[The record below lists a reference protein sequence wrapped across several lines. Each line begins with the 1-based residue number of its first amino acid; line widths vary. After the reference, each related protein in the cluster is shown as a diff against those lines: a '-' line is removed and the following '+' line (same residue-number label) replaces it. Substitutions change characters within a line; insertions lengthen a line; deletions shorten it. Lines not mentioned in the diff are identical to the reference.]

1 LENVAFSVP
10 RPAFGVQQT
19 AFSGEVSE
27 LARRRLREA
36 IAIYGRSAFEE
47 PRRCEAILRDC
58 CPNAPREVF
67 LLVSALREN
76 VAEELTAVETSVPSE
91 ALVASL
97 TRRLSDHLG
106 LSEDSARWAVESW
119 RYGLE
124 DNPGLR
130 AGREVI
136 AFPGRGTWSVGWDSS
151 SQTAGAAMNWPWLG
165 TCLVAIASAAV
176 ALGAAVAASLFHL
189 WRTWPEGLAECGA
202 LALVLAGAGC
212 GLRLSRRAF
221 EQMTPP
227 EHTGLDPSKAAF
239 ALVPEVLILL
249 MLPLVTVAAP
259 FAWVV
264 EWWLKLHLVGAPHG
278 VAFHVIRSIETLCLG
293 AFLYFW
299 IGDMTAIQGRIA
311 CSVIRRR

>member
-1 LENVAFSVP
+1 VENVAFSIP
-10 RPAFGVQQT
+10 RSVLNN
-19 AFSGEVSE
+19 EVSE

-36 IAIYGRSAFEE
+36 IATYGRAAFEE

-76 VAEELTAVETSVPSE
+76 VADELTTDQAGMPSD

-97 TRRLSDHLG
+97 TRRLADHLG

-136 AFPGRGTWSVGWDSS
+136 AFPGRGTWSLGTS
-151 SQTAGAAMNWPWLG
+151 SQTSDAAVNWPWLG
-165 TCLVAIASAAV
+165 TCLVAIASAVA
-176 ALGAAVAASLFHL
+176 ALGAAVAASFVHL
-189 WRTWPEGLAECGA
+189 WKTWPGGLAECAA
-202 LALVLAGAGC
+202 LAFALAGAGC

-221 EQMTPP
+221 EQMAPP
-227 EHTGLDPSKAAF
+227 GHTALDPSRAAF
-239 ALVPEVLILL
+239 ALLPEVLILL
-249 MLPLVTVAAP
+249 VLPLVAVAAP
-259 FAWVV
+259 FVWVM
-264 EWWLKLHLVGAPHG
+264 EWWLELHFVGAPHG
-278 VAFHVIRSIETLCLG
+278 VAFHVVRSMETLCLG

-299 IGDMTAIQGRIA
+299 IRDMTAIQGRIA
-311 CSVIRRR
+311 CSLIRRR

>member
-1 LENVAFSVP
+1 VENLAFSVP
-10 RPAFGVQQT
+10 RPVFNT
-19 AFSGEVSE
+19 EVSE

-58 CPNAPREVF
+58 CPNAPREIF

-76 VAEELTAVETSVPSE
+76 VANDLASEQAGMPSE

-97 TRRLSDHLG
+97 TRRLADHLG

-124 DNPGLR
+124 NNPGLR

-136 AFPGRGTWSVGWDSS
+136 AFPARGLWGAGSHMS
-151 SQTAGAAMNWPWLG
+151 SQTAGAAVNWPWLG
-165 TCLVAIASAAV
+165 TCLVAIGSAV
-176 ALGAAVAASLFHL
+176 IALGTAVAATLFHL
-189 WRTWPEGLAECGA
+189 WRTWPGGVVECGA
-202 LALVLAGAGC
+202 LTFLLAGAGFA
-212 GLRLSRRAF
+212 LRLARRAF
-221 EQMTPP
+221 EQMMPP
-227 EHTGLDPSKAAF
+227 EHTALDPSRSAF
-239 ALVPEVLILL
+239 ALLPEVLILL
-249 MLPLVTVAAP
+249 ALPLVTVGAP
-259 FAWVV
+259 FAWVM
-264 EWWLKLHLVGAPHG
+264 EWRLQLHLVGAPHG
-278 VAFHVIRSIETLCLG
+278 IAFHVIRSMETLCLG

-311 CSVIRRR
+311 CSLIRRR

>member
-1 LENVAFSVP
+1 VENVAFSVP
-10 RPAFGVQQT
+10 RLALN
-19 AFSGEVSE
+19 GEVSE
-27 LARRRLREA
+27 VARLRLREA
-36 IAIYGRSAFEE
+36 IAIYGRAAFEE

-76 VAEELTAVETSVPSE
+76 VAEELTADQASVPSE

-97 TRRLSDHLG
+97 TRRLADHLG

-136 AFPGRGTWSVGWDSS
+136 AFPARGVWGAGRDTT
-151 SQTAGAAMNWPWLG
+151 SQTADAAVNWPWLG
-165 TCLVAIASAAV
+165 TCLVAIASAV
-176 ALGAAVAASLFHL
+176 MALGSAVAASLFHM
-189 WRTWPEGLAECGA
+189 WRTWPGGLAECTA
-202 LALVLAGAGC
+202 LTFVLAGAGC
-212 GLRLSRRAF
+212 ALRLARRAF

-227 EHTGLDPSKAAF
+227 EHTALDPSRMAF
-239 ALVPEVLILL
+239 ALLPEVLILL
-249 MLPLVTVAAP
+249 VLPLVAVAAP
-259 FAWVV
+259 FAWVT
-264 EWWLKLHLVGAPHG
+264 EWWLELHLVGAPHG
-278 VAFHVIRSIETLCLG
+278 VAFHVIRSMETLCLV

-311 CSVIRRR
+311 CSLIRRR

>member
-1 LENVAFSVP
+1 VENVAFSVP
-10 RPAFGVQQT
+10 RSALN
-19 AFSGEVSE
+19 GEVSE

-36 IAIYGRSAFEE
+36 IAIYGRAAFEE

-58 CPNAPREVF
+58 CPNAPREIF

-76 VAEELTAVETSVPSE
+76 IAEELTADQAGVPSE

-97 TRRLSDHLG
+97 TRRLADRLG

-136 AFPGRGTWSVGWDSS
+136 AFPGRGTWGAGLDIS
-151 SQTAGAAMNWPWLG
+151 SQTAGAAVNWPWLG
-165 TCLVAIASAAV
+165 TCLVAIVSAVV
-176 ALGAAVAASLFHL
+176 ALGVTVAASFFHL
-189 WRTWPEGLAECGA
+189 WKTWPAGLAECAA
-202 LALVLAGAGC
+202 LAFLLACAGC

-221 EQMTPP
+221 EQMHPP
-227 EHTGLDPSKAAF
+227 EQTALDPSKAAF
-239 ALVPEVLILL
+239 ALLPEVLILL
-249 MLPLVTVAAP
+249 VLPLVAVAAP
-259 FAWVV
+259 FVWVM
-264 EWWLKLHLVGAPHG
+264 EWWLELHFVGAPHG
-278 VAFHVIRSIETLCLG
+278 VAFHVIRSMETLCLG

-311 CSVIRRR
+311 CSLIRRR